1 MWLRRMLV
9 ILPVSAALPAA
20 CAPDG
25 DATADAPAAATAEQ
39 AAPEGGAW
47 GAELARIRAA
57 ADSADAILHPLPLLR
72 PAQEAEMRRF
82 LNPAQLAE
90 ARRRGIDPTASADAL
105 VALERDGRLVRLP
118 DSTDLWIVRRLDYSE
133 PLLTPRARDLLDDLA
148 RRFQQRL
155 ADMGL
160 PPYRLEVTSV
170 LRTGAQQ
177 AALRRTNPNAAG
189 ETTHSYATTFDIA
202 YSAFAPPARPIVEPS
217 AALSGEE
224 RAVAAHLAA
233 THAELVAARR
243 SRELMAVLGEVLI
256 AMQGEGRV
264 MVTLERLQPV
274 YHLTAR

>member
-1 MWLRRMLV
+1 MPCRPR
-9 ILPVSAALPAA
+9 IAYAAALAAMAAA
-20 CAPDG
+20 CSPDERTVE
-25 DATADAPAAATAEQ
+25 DATADAASERPAS
-39 AAPEGGAW
+39 EGRGWAD
-47 GAELARIRAA
+47 ELARIRTA

-72 PAQEAEMRRF
+72 PAQEAELRRF

-90 ARRRGIDPTASADAL
+90 ARRLGIDPTASAEAL
-105 VALERDGRLVRLP
+105 VAMERDGRLVRLP

-133 PLLTPRARDLLDDLA
+133 PLLTPRARDVLDDVA

-170 LRTGAQQ
+170 LRTAAQQ
-177 AALRRTNPNAAG
+177 AALRRTNPNAAA
-189 ETTHSYATTFDIA
+189 ETTHSYGTTFDIA

-217 AALSGEE
+217 DALSAEE
-224 RAVAAHLAA
+224 REVAAHLAA

>member
-1 MWLRRMLV
+1 MN
-9 ILPVSAALPAA
+9 AAAGIGCAAA
-20 CAPDG
+20 CAVLLAACSPDER
-25 DATADAPAAATAEQ
+25 AAPAGAAQATSEQ
-39 AAPEGGAW
+39 HAPDARGWAD
-47 GAELARIRAA
+47 ELARIRAA

-72 PAQEAEMRRF
+72 PAQEAELRRF

-90 ARRRGIDPTASADAL
+90 ARRLGIDATASADAL
-105 VALERDGRLVRLP
+105 VAMERDGRLVRLP
-118 DSTDLWIVRRLDYSE
+118 DSTNLWIVRHLDHSE
-133 PLLTPRARDLLDDLA
+133 PLLTPRARDVLDDVA

-170 LRTGAQQ
+170 LRTAAQQ
-177 AALRRTNPNAAG
+177 ADLRRTNPNAAA
-189 ETTHSYATTFDIA
+189 ETTHSYGTTFDIA
-202 YSAFAPPARPIVEPS
+202 YSAFAPPAQPIAEPS
-217 AALSGEE
+217 GALTAEE
-224 RAVAAHLAA
+224 RDVALHLAA
-233 THAELVAARR
+233 MHAELVAARR